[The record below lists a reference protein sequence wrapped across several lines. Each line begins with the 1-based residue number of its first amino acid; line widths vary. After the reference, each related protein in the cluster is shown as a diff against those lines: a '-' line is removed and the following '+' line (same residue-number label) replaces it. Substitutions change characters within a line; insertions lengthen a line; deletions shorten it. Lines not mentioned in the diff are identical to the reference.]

1 MIDTKHNSAPER
13 SQTPPPVARPH
24 HGTHAS
30 DNAAPGPVG
39 ATLPDEITTSL
50 KRQFI
55 GAYLGNL
62 DQRVNDLVFGLLEQ
76 WSIDPDTRERLY
88 LEGVAAYG
96 EHGHGNPAHPARP
109 ELSIPLRWLLQQ
121 PPAFRQA
128 LATLQPQN
136 VATAIG
142 LEQMAGQWS
151 LETTAHIALA
161 VAGPWAAEVLLENE
175 DRIVRAVQSP
185 LIAGNA

>member
-1 MIDTKHNSAPER
+1 MRNTKQNTAPER
-13 SQTPPPVARPH
+13 SHMPPPDCRNPH
-24 HGTHAS
+24 GSAAS
-30 DNAAPGPVG
+30 DNAPDPVV

-55 GAYLGNL
+55 GTYLGNL
-62 DQRVNDLVFGLLEQ
+62 DQRVNDLVFGLLDQ
-76 WSIDPDTRERLY
+76 WSIDQDTRERLY
-88 LEGVAAYG
+88 LEGVEAYG
-96 EHGHGNPAHPARP
+96 EHGHGNPAHPVRP
-109 ELSIPLRWLLQQ
+109 ELSVPLRWLLQQ
-121 PPAFRQA
+121 PPEYRQA
-128 LATLQPQN
+128 LASLQPQN

-175 DRIVRAVQSP
+175 DRIIRAVQSP

>member
-1 MIDTKHNSAPER
+1 MKQTKQISALERSELPPPEAHNS
-13 SQTPPPVARPH
+13 
-24 HGTHAS
+24 HGLNAS
-30 DNAAPGPVG
+30 DSAPGPVG
-39 ATLPDEITTSL
+39 AAFPDDITKSL

-55 GAYLGNL
+55 AGYLGNL
-62 DQRVNDLVFGLLEQ
+62 GMRVNDLVFGLLEQ
-76 WSIDPDTRERLY
+76 WSIAPDTRERLY
-88 LEGVAAYG
+88 CEGVAAYG

-109 ELSIPLRWLLQQ
+109 ELSVPLRWLLQQ
-121 PPAFRQA
+121 PLEYRQA
-128 LATLQPQN
+128 LASLQPQN

-175 DRIVRAVQSP
+175 DRIIRAILSP
-185 LIAGNA
+185 MIAGNA

>member
-1 MIDTKHNSAPER
+1 MKQTKQISAFERSELPPPEAHNS
-13 SQTPPPVARPH
+13 
-24 HGTHAS
+24 HGPNAS
-30 DNAAPGPVG
+30 DSAPGPVG
-39 ATLPDEITTSL
+39 VAFPDEITTSL
-50 KRQFI
+50 KRQFL
-55 GAYLGNL
+55 GTYLGNM
-62 DQRVNDLVFGLLEQ
+62 DQRVNDLMFGLLEQ

-109 ELSIPLRWLLQQ
+109 ELSVPLRWLLQQ
-121 PPAFRQA
+121 PLEYRQA
-128 LATLQPQN
+128 LASLQPQN

-175 DRIVRAVQSP
+175 DRIIRAILSP
-185 LIAGNA
+185 MIAGNA